1 MGKKK
6 SVVIDDSVVEEKKK
20 VAKTVIP
27 AKAGI
32 QLAENTKESDNA
44 EADSRLRGNDDQE
57 SVEVQELAKSETAP
71 EEKPAKDAKAKKEG
85 KKSKRATKKEV
96 ARKANHSEKYR
107 TAAEGVE
114 RSKRYP
120 VLDAVEKAKATSYSK
135 FDGSMEIH
143 MNTAQK
149 NMRGLVSL
157 PFASGRKL
165 TVLAFGK
172 GAEDSGADIVGDDEK
187 ISAIQKGKVDF
198 DVVVTTADW
207 MPKLAKIAA
216 ILGPRGL
223 MPNPKSGTITTDLK
237 KAVTDIQSGK
247 VEYKTDRNAQTMH
260 LVIGKVS
267 QDSGEIAA
275 NVKMLVN
282 SIGKTRIK
290 KVILAPTMGIGVK
303 VDLGSI

>member
-6 SVVIDDSVVEEKKK
+6 SVIIDDSAVEVESKNKMQNTKKEAEKAVVVEPKAELSEEKVQADVKAVEKDETTSEKK
-20 VAKTVIP
+20 VSS
-27 AKAGI
+27 KA
-32 QLAENTKESDNA
+32 Q
-44 EADSRLRGNDDQE
+44 
-57 SVEVQELAKSETAP
+57 
-71 EEKPAKDAKAKKEG
+71 KEG
-85 KKSKRATKKEV
+85 KKSKAATKKE
-96 ARKANHSEKYR
+96 AALANAKKSNRSEKYKK
-107 TAAEGVE
+107 ASEEAEK
-114 RSKRYP
+114 SKRYN
-120 VLDAVEKAKATSYSK
+120 VTEAVERTKKGSYSK
-135 FDGSMEIH
+135 FDGTVEIH
-143 MNTAQK
+143 MSTNNK

-157 PFASGRKL
+157 PFASGKKL

-172 GAEDSGADIVGDDEK
+172 DASESGADIVGDDEK

-260 LVIGKVS
+260 LSIGKVS
-267 QDSGEIAA
+267 QSSEEIVA
-275 NVKMLVN
+275 NVKTLVN

-290 KVILAPTMGIGVK
+290 KVVLAPTMGPGVK
-303 VDLGSI
+303 VDMNSL

>member
-1 MGKKK
+1 MLYSRFTFVKILGMGKKK
-6 SVVIDDSVVEEKKK
+6 SVIIDDSVAEEPKKKAPEPKAPVETAPAEEATAGKAVVEEK
-20 VAKTVIP
+20 
-27 AKAGI
+27 
-32 QLAENTKESDNA
+32 A
-44 EADSRLRGNDDQE
+44 EAKDS
-57 SVEVQELAKSETAP
+57 AETTAAVTS
-71 EEKPAKDAKAKKEG
+71 KGSKTKKED

-96 ARKANHSEKYR
+96 KRKATKSEKYQK
-107 TAAEGVE
+107 AAENIE
-114 RSKRYP
+114 RTKRYS
-120 VLDAVEKAKATSYSK
+120 VLDAVEKAKVASFSK

-172 GAEDSGADIVGDDEK
+172 GADESGADIIGDDEK

-267 QDSGEIAA
+267 QSSDEIAA

-290 KVILAPTMGIGVK
+290 KVVLAPTMGAGVK
-303 VDLGSI
+303 VDLSSI

>member
-1 MGKKK
+1 MGMGKKK
-6 SVVIDDSVVEEKKK
+6 SVNMDDSVVEEVKATAAAAPEA
-20 VAKTVIP
+20 VEETV
-27 AKAGI
+27 
-32 QLAENTKESDNA
+32 DA
-44 EADSRLRGNDDQE
+44 EA
-57 SVEVQELAKSETAP
+57 
-71 EEKPAKDAKAKKEG
+71 PAKDAKAKKEG

-96 ARKANHSEKYR
+96 KRKANRSEKYQKS
-107 TAAEGVE
+107 AESVE
-114 RSKRYP
+114 KTRRYSI
-120 VLDAVEKAKATSYSK
+120 LDAVEKAKAASYSK
-135 FDGSMEIH
+135 FDGTMEVH

-149 NMRGLVSL
+149 NMRGLISL

-172 GAEDSGADIVGDDEK
+172 GAEESGADMVGSDEK
-187 ISAIQKGKVDF
+187 IAAIQKGKVDF

-237 KAVTDIQSGK
+237 KAVTEIQSGK

-267 QDSGEIAA
+267 QSSDEIAA
-275 NVKMLVN
+275 NVKTLVN

-290 KVILAPTMGIGVK
+290 KVVLAPTMGAGVK
-303 VDLGSI
+303 VDMTSL

>member
-6 SVVIDDSVVEEKKK
+6 SVIIDDSAPQEEPKKVVKTAPAVAAEEVAVEEKAQSASEEKADKAAETTKDSKASAPAGSKK
-20 VAKTVIP
+20 V
-27 AKAGI
+27 
-32 QLAENTKESDNA
+32 E
-44 EADSRLRGNDDQE
+44 
-57 SVEVQELAKSETAP
+57 
-71 EEKPAKDAKAKKEG
+71 
-85 KKSKRATKKEV
+85 KKSKRATKKEA
-96 ARKANHSEKYR
+96 ARKSNRSEKYKK
-107 TAAEGVE
+107 AAEE
-114 RSKRYP
+114 SEKSKRYN
-120 VLDAVEKAKATSYSK
+120 VTDAVEKTKAGSYSK
-135 FDGSMEIH
+135 FDGTIEVH
-143 MNTAQK
+143 MNTTNK

-172 GAEDSGADIVGDDEK
+172 GAEESGADMVGDDEK

-237 KAVTDIQSGK
+237 KAVLDIQSGK

-260 LVIGKVS
+260 LSIGKVS
-267 QDSGEIAA
+267 QNSEEIVA
-275 NVKMLVN
+275 NVKTLVN

-290 KVILAPTMGIGVK
+290 KVVLAPTMGPGVK
-303 VDLGSI
+303 VDMNSL

>member
-6 SVVIDDSVVEEKKK
+6 SVIIDDSAPQEEPKVKAKVAETVEREEQVVEEK
-20 VAKTVIP
+20 A
-27 AKAGI
+27 
-32 QLAENTKESDNA
+32 Q
-44 EADSRLRGNDDQE
+44 
-57 SVEVQELAKSETAP
+57 VE
-71 EEKPAKDAKAKKEG
+71 AKKEVKETTKG
-85 KKSKRATKKEV
+85 KKAEKKSKRATKKE
-96 ARKANHSEKYR
+96 AAKKSNRSEKYKK
-107 TAAEGVE
+107 ASEEAEK
-114 RSKRYP
+114 SKRYT
-120 VLDAVEKAKATSYSK
+120 VTEAVERTKKGSYSK
-135 FDGSMEIH
+135 FDGTLEVH
-143 MNTAQK
+143 MNTNNK

-157 PFASGRKL
+157 PFASGKKL

-172 GAEDSGADIVGDDEK
+172 DASESGADIVGDDEK
-187 ISAIQKGKVDF
+187 ISSIQKGKVDF

-260 LVIGKVS
+260 LSIGKVS
-267 QDSGEIAA
+267 QSSEEIVA
-275 NVKMLVN
+275 NVKTLVN

-290 KVILAPTMGIGVK
+290 KVVLAPTMGPGVK
-303 VDLGSI
+303 VDMNSL